1 MIPAL
6 SQVCSLASPFEKDVE
21 DYAAGQCRALEVWL
35 TKLEQFLQTHSVT
48 EVRQLFEQHEM
59 TIPAASYQGGL
70 LSSQG
75 EKRQE
80 SWELFRRRL
89 DLCAELKIPVLV
101 VACDVPPP
109 LDQATLERVT
119 VSLEQAAQEA
129 GRRRLRLALEFQ
141 AHAAFGNNLQTT
153 AALVQDV
160 GSPHLGI
167 CLDVFHHLIGPS
179 KTEDLH
185 YLTAENLFHVQ
196 VSDLADVPRELA
208 SDADRIL
215 PGDGDFPWPPLLE
228 RLRQIDYCGAVSVE
242 ILNPKLWAIPAL
254 QFGEVALTALRKLLA
269 PSPLP

>member
-6 SQVCSLASPFEKDVE
+6 SQVCSLASPFEKDIE
-21 DYAAGQCRALEVWL
+21 DYAAGQCRALEIWL
-35 TKLEQFLQTHSVT
+35 TKLEQYLQTHSVAD
-48 EVRQLFEQHEM
+48 VRRLCAQHEM
-59 TIPAASYQGGL
+59 AIPAASYQGGL

-89 DLCAELKIPVLV
+89 DLCAELNVPVLV
-101 VACDVPPP
+101 VACDVPSP
-109 LDQATLERVT
+109 LVQATLERVS
-119 VSLEQAAQEA
+119 VSLQQAAIEA
-129 GRRRLRLALEFQ
+129 GQRGVRLALEFQ
-141 AHAAFGNNLQTT
+141 ANSAFGNNLQT
-153 AALVQDV
+153 AVALVQDV

-185 YLTAENLFHVQ
+185 YLTADNLFHVQ

-208 SDADRIL
+208 SDSDRIL

-228 RLRQIDYCGAVSVE
+228 RLRQIDYQHAVSVE
-242 ILNPKLWAIPAL
+242 ILNPKLWAIPAR
-254 QFGEVALTALRKLLA
+254 QFGEVALTAVRKLLGQCDG
-269 PSPLP
+269 